1 MYTKTVTFPN
11 NRNESNKNVLH
22 LRHFPTELFNC
33 YTVTHRSTTVF
44 TKHCSYKVL
53 KNSLA
58 TNNVNN
64 GKFPSL
70 LCRHYSI
77 EAHYAVSFV
86 LLFPSKGNKGRQHMR
101 SPRNVCAGG
110 YGLNHSCPYNYLLL
124 KMPII
129 LFYKSD
135 CKAGTTIKIP
145 LILFYKTDC

>member
-1 MYTKTVTFPN
+1 M
-11 NRNESNKNVLH
+11 
-22 LRHFPTELFNC
+22 
-33 YTVTHRSTTVF
+33 
-44 TKHCSYKVL
+44 L

-86 LLFPSKGNKGRQHMR
+86 LLFPSKGSKGRQHMR

-129 LFYKSD
+129 LFYKTD
-135 CKAGTTIKIP
+135 CKTATTTFIFHLVK
-145 LILFYKTDC
+145 LGFFKEKRKRQNFTSKGLFFQRTLCIV

>member
-1 MYTKTVTFPN
+1 M
-11 NRNESNKNVLH
+11 
-22 LRHFPTELFNC
+22 
-33 YTVTHRSTTVF
+33 
-44 TKHCSYKVL
+44 L

-129 LFYKSD
+129 LFYKTD
-135 CKAGTTIKIP
+135 CKTATTTPIFHLVK
-145 LILFYKTDC
+145 LVFFKEKRKRQHFTSKGLFFQRTLCIV